1 VPVYAKHVQIMLEQ
15 WHRLGEQ
22 EIDLQPLIHNLT
34 LVWRTIITT
43 TTSRVA
49 VVPSFEISKW
59 PVCISR

>member
-1 VPVYAKHVQIMLEQ
+1 MPVYAKHVQIMLEQ

-43 TTSRVA
+43 TTTSSSSSSGTFVRD
-49 VVPSFEISKW
+49 F
-59 PVCISR
+59 